1 MLAVLLFVLA
11 RLDVIAEFFSY
22 QIVKSSYI
30 VIYIYSHLQNIF
42 LFQIEGICHAV
53 QDTSVLVQRS
63 LLDFLSVA
71 FPLHNSQLTHS
82 DMAKVVKAS
91 INILMRRDMSLNRR
105 FYAWLL
111 GSSTNVISHAQIGDS
126 KSKGDKSTD
135 RREAE
140 LSYFEK
146 YSKDLL
152 VQAIKF
158 KLSEKSDVSDKEKK
172 LTVLRPFRILIS
184 LLDKPEIGPVILEN
198 VLLAIFRYLHREFE
212 NSKSSNLSTNVHKKD
227 SNSDAPST
235 YDELLKTANLLFGTF
250 EPYFIWD
257 FTARMFEQACQS
269 SGTKSQGRLSRQ
281 ASGLS
286 RQGSSQDLPDT
297 ANVTELC
304 QLVSFLLDIVTLVS
318 FLAADKMIRQE
329 FFL

>member
-1 MLAVLLFVLA
+1 M
-11 RLDVIAEFFSY
+11 
-22 QIVKSSYI
+22 
-30 VIYIYSHLQNIF
+30 
-42 LFQIEGICHAV
+42 FQIEGICHAV

-91 INILMRRDMSLNRR
+91 VNILMRRDMSLNRR

-111 GSSTNVISHAQIGDS
+111 GAGINVTLHPPIGES

-135 RREAE
+135 HNEVE

-152 VQAIKF
+152 VQALKY
-158 KLSEKSDVSDKEKK
+158 KLSEKSDISEKNK
-172 LTVLRPFRILIS
+172 KITVLRPFRILIS

-198 VLLAIFRYLHREFE
+198 VLLSIFRCLHREFE
-212 NSKSSNLSTNVHKKD
+212 HSKSANLSSPVHKKD
-227 SNSDAPST
+227 STSDTLST

-257 FTARMFEQACQS
+257 FSARMFEQACQS
-269 SGTKSQGRLSRQ
+269 SGAKTHGRLSRQ
-281 ASGLS
+281 ASRLS
-286 RQGSSQDLPDT
+286 RQGSSQELPDT
-297 ANVTELC
+297 VTVSELC
-304 QLVSFLLDIVTLVS
+304 QLVSFLLDIISLVS
-318 FLAADKMIRQE
+318 ILSVSEKLPVSKFPY
-329 FFL
+329 F